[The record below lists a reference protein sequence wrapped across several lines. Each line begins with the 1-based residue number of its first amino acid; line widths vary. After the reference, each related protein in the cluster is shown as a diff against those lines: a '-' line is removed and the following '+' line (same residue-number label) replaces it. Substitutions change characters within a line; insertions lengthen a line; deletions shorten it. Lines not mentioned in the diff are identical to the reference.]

1 MWSEFP
7 PRSGRGG
14 SVLLLALLIG
24 LGTACPGSD
33 DVFGD
38 DDDATPAD
46 DDDDATPA
54 DDDDDAT
61 PADDDDDATP
71 ADDDDDTTPGDDDDS
86 APGDDDDD
94 SAPADDD
101 DSAAGDDDD
110 DDSAPGDDDDSSPLV
125 VALVDT
131 GSSGV
136 VPIENILAGEGH
148 TVERMD
154 YATVES
160 SLGGGHDVLVYPGSG
175 SGVWAVIN
183 DPGLATS
190 IQDFVAAGGG
200 YIGVC
205 GGAIA
210 GASDLVYNGTPLP
223 GLMIGLLDV
232 EATYHDDYATYVGNM
247 VELQFG
253 VSMEHDALPGVSLGD
268 VVAGDYAGGPS
279 LASFTEDIVLV
290 YDEDLDPGLAGYQVS
305 GTGALAAG
313 EYGAGRVV
321 LSAVHPEY
329 NHPDV
334 LLDHLSWVRP

>member
-1 MWSEFP
+1 MWSERP
-7 PRSGRGG
+7 PGAGRAG

-24 LGTACPGSD
+24 LGTACSGTDDSFGGDDDTHGSD
-33 DVFGD
+33 DDDDTTPAD
-38 DDDATPAD
+38 DDDDTTPAD

-54 DDDDDAT
+54 DDDDDN
-61 PADDDDDATP
+61 DATP
-71 ADDDDDTTPGDDDDS
+71 ADDDDDSGGE
-86 APGDDDDD
+86 ADDDDD
-94 SAPADDD
+94 SATDDD
-101 DSAAGDDDD
+101 DSGGEA
-110 DDSAPGDDDDSSPLV
+110 DDDDSSPLT

-136 VPIENILAGEGH
+136 APIENILTGEGH

-160 SLGGGHDVLVYPGSG
+160 SLGAGHDVLVYPGSG
-175 SGVWAVIN
+175 SGVWAVIG

-190 IQDFVAAGGG
+190 IRDFVAAGGG

-205 GGAIA
+205 GGSIV
-210 GASDLVYNGTPLP
+210 GASDLVYNGKLLP
-223 GLMIGLLDV
+223 GLMLGLLDV
-232 EATYHDDYATYVGNM
+232 EATYHDDYAAYVGNM
-247 VELQFG
+247 VELQLL
-253 VSMEHDALPGVSLGD
+253 SSTAHDALPGISVGD

-290 YDEDLDPGLAGYQVS
+290 YDEDLDPGLAGYEVS

-334 LLDHLSWVRP
+334 LLDHLAWVRP